1 MEDPLQE
8 GLRRHYW
15 VISKI
20 SLLTVNNP
28 AELIEIAKRI
38 DELISAVAVDLLE
51 KSDTDEKRLSEIKKI
66 RAAFETRWKVVLPDP
81 LGSKAVDAQ
90 KPLG

>member
-38 DELISAVAVDLLE
+38 DELISAARSVTRREEQVDDGE
-51 KSDTDEKRLSEIKKI
+51 NRVK
-66 RAAFETRWKVVLPDP
+66 A
-81 LGSKAVDAQ
+81 LG
-90 KPLG
+90 